1 MSVVSDRDKNL
12 LIYTYQPETRE
23 SQGGQRLLRRG
34 DFNVGV
40 HVNTFFRIR
49 SRLSDPSVDKKSV
62 EKKHATFYG
71 ECTECIMLCHLDF
84 CFGHINKQKQ
94 FFCRYSLV
102 GWERGLRVTDHGENV
117 QEVTHVAECAQRA
130 HTSYR
135 GTQPQGLQVSINVHI
150 PHTAGLNPKA
160 YRSVSM
166 CTYLCSCCAAVMIKD
181 KFSFAFVFAQ
191 CKYNLMR
198 VNFTI
203 FQTSSH

>member
-1 MSVVSDRDKNL
+1 MWAKPFRVFSMSVVSDRDKNL
-12 LIYTYQPETRE
+12 LIYTYQPEMRE

-71 ECTECIMLCHLDF
+71 ECTECTMLCHLDF
-84 CFGHINKQKQ
+84 CFGHINKHKR
-94 FFCRYSLV
+94 FFFAVTASLDGSV
-102 GWERGLRVTDHGENV
+102 GFVLPITEKT
-117 QEVTHVAECAQRA
+117 
-130 HTSYR
+130 YR
-135 GTQPQGLQVSINVHI
+135 RLLMLQNALNVHI

-166 CTYLCSCCAAVMIKD
+166 CTYLCSCCTAVMIKD
-181 KFSFAFVFAQ
+181 KFSLAFVFCSA
-191 CKYNLMR
+191 
-198 VNFTI
+198 
-203 FQTSSH
+203 

>member
-12 LIYTYQPETRE
+12 LIYTYQPEMRE

-71 ECTECIMLCHLDF
+71 ECAKCTMLGHLDF
-84 CFGHINKQKQ
+84 CFGHINKHKPL
-94 FFCRYSLV
+94 FCGYSLA
-102 GWERGLRVTDHGENV
+102 GWERGLRVADHGENV
-117 QEVTHVAECAQRA
+117 QEVTHVAECAQRT

-135 GTQPQGLQVSINVHI
+135 GTQPQGLQVSVNVHI
-150 PHTAGLNPKA
+150 PVFMFCGCNDQRQVLF
-160 YRSVSM
+160 SV
-166 CTYLCSCCAAVMIKD
+166 CFCSV
-181 KFSFAFVFAQ
+181 
-191 CKYNLMR
+191 
-198 VNFTI
+198 
-203 FQTSSH
+203 